1 MALDLLP
8 SRPTVLLKFK
18 KDQGLYKQYIELLS
32 IGKKKKSTEKRFFFK
47 ENDPF
52 VKIIPATLNS
62 LPQVL

>member
-32 IGKKKKSTEKRFFFK
+32 IGKKKKKSTEKRFFLK
-47 ENDPF
+47 
-52 VKIIPATLNS
+52 KMIL
-62 LPQVL
+62 L

>member
-1 MALDLLP
+1 M
-8 SRPTVLLKFK
+8 LLKFK

-32 IGKKKKSTEKRFFFK
+32 IGKKKNTEKLSFK

-52 VKIIPATLNS
+52 VKIIPTTLNS

>member
-8 SRPTVLLKFK
+8 WRPTVLLKFK

-32 IGKKKKSTEKRFFFK
+32 IGKKKNTEKLFFK

-52 VKIIPATLNS
+52 VKIIPTTLNS